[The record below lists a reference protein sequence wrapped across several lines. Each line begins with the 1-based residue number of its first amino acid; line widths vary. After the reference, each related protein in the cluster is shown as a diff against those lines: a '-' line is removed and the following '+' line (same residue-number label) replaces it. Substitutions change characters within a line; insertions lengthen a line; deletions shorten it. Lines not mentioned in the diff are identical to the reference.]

1 MKTFVDINVKPPI
14 GEYRVQ
20 EQMAKMAGQMGLS
33 VVGVRFPSG
42 IASSEIESSR
52 EIFRSRG
59 LDVAVGIDLVP
70 NNRKQLLTQ
79 LGALRNKF
87 EIVRVICSDTKI
99 AEVAS
104 RDSRVDLISLEHQK
118 SFRSRLSALCNCKS
132 ALELEISRLIAPS
145 LKARSE
151 SLKALCEEIILAE
164 RCDVDIVISSG
175 ATNAITLR
183 APRDM
188 ASVFTFLGMPKDV
201 SLKAVSNKPLEL
213 IKANRDRL
221 SGNSAGSGVRL
232 VRVKRQ

>member
-14 GEYRVQ
+14 GEHRIQ

-87 EIVRVICSDTKI
+87 EIVRVICSDTEI

>member
-14 GEYRVQ
+14 GEYRIQ

-52 EIFRSRG
+52 AIFRSRG

-118 SFRSRLSALCNCKS
+118 SFRSRLSALGNCKS

-188 ASVFTFLGMPKDV
+188 ASVFTCLGMPKDV

-232 VRVKRQ
+232 VRLKPQ

>member
-1 MKTFVDINVKPPI
+1 MKTFADINVKPPI
-14 GEYRVQ
+14 KEYPIQ
-20 EQMAKMAGQMGLS
+20 EQMAMMAGQMGLH
-33 VVGVRFPSG
+33 VVGLRFPSG
-42 IASSEIESSR
+42 VASSEIESSKK
-52 EIFRSRG
+52 IFRSRG
-59 LDVAVGIDLVP
+59 LDVAVGIDIFP
-70 NNRKQLLTQ
+70 NNRKQLLPQ

-87 EIVRVICSDTKI
+87 EIVRVICSDTRI

-104 RDSRVDLISLEHQK
+104 RDNRVDLISLEHQR
-118 SFRSRLSALCNCKS
+118 SFRSKLSALGNCKS

-151 SLKALCEEIILAE
+151 SLKALCEEIRLAE
-164 RCDVDIVISSG
+164 RCNVDTVISSG

-201 SLKAVSNKPLEL
+201 SLKAVSNTPLEI

-221 SGNSAGSGVRL
+221 SGKSAGCGVRL
-232 VRVKRQ
+232 VRLKPQ

>member
-132 ALELEISRLIAPS
+132 ALELEISRLISPS

>member
-1 MKTFVDINVKPPI
+1 MKTFADINVKPPI
-14 GEYRVQ
+14 REYPIQ
-20 EQMAKMAGQMGLS
+20 EQMAKMAGQIGLR
-33 VVGVRFPSG
+33 VVGLRFPSG
-42 IASSEIESSR
+42 IASSEIESSK

-59 LDVAVGIDLVP
+59 LDVAVGIDIFP

-87 EIVRVICSDTKI
+87 EVVRVICADTRI

-104 RDSRVDLISLEHQK
+104 RDNRVDLISLEPQK
-118 SFRSRLSALCNCKS
+118 SFRGRLSALGNCKS

-164 RCDVDIVISSG
+164 RCNVDIVISSG
-175 ATNAITLR
+175 ATNAVTLR

-201 SLKAVSNKPLEL
+201 SLKAVSNTPLEI

-221 SGNSAGSGVRL
+221 SRKSAGSGVRL
-232 VRVKRQ
+232 VRLKPQ